1 MSSRRWI
8 AWAPVVFFVFYRIL
22 FRFGISFCFGRF
34 VSFRFI
40 SFRWFRIASVVSLR
54 FAVSDFSSCLQKQG
68 KTVKKLSCKELFLSS
83 NYHGRNETKMLFC
96 IMQIS
101 PKQFAKFNPFLLGRF
116 SNIVLSFCVYLFLN
130 IVQKDVKSNQTVVN
144 SLSVAIC
151 YCSENL
157 CKPHCAFVLS

>member
-1 MSSRRWI
+1 MIYTNGDNREQRLYQYETLTCKTHSNKREFVLVASINFHR
-8 AWAPVVFFVFYRIL
+8 VVTTQE
-22 FRFGISFCFGRF
+22 
-34 VSFRFI
+34 
-40 SFRWFRIASVVSLR
+40 A
-54 FAVSDFSSCLQKQG
+54 
-68 KTVKKLSCKELFLSS
+68 
-83 NYHGRNETKMLFC
+83 
-96 IMQIS
+96 
-101 PKQFAKFNPFLLGRF
+101 F